1 MQLLPDLPDLGKAKA
16 DFSRVKVTSRGS
28 VEAVGGALILAAMLW
43 HRTPPSAVLREG
55 AWAVNVS

>member
-1 MQLLPDLPDLGKAKA
+1 M
-16 DFSRVKVTSRGS
+16 VKVTSKGS

-43 HRTPPSAVLREG
+43 HRTPLSAVLREG